1 MDRLRGAFSEEGFDV
16 TKKGK
21 RTNDELEKVAK
32 IYSFKKANRFTKDMI
47 YVFETIYSS
56 YAKNLISNLN
66 IRFGIPMNVILE
78 GISTGVY
85 EEHAKAMPTDC
96 VITTFKLAPMQ
107 GLFLMI
113 HDNEFGFRAIEG
125 LCGGGS
131 SDYEKLNR
139 EFTDVEKNLLK
150 IVAEHLIQPQRYYW
164 REFTS
169 VTPTVKSIDFNPM
182 AIQFVDDNEP
192 VLVVSISIELGDRVY
207 PIKFIFPY
215 NSLSNV
221 VDRVFTLSKKTE
233 ATVDAEQQAI
243 IQSHAMKT
251 TVEVDALL
259 GRAKISLGE
268 ARALDVGD
276 VVILDT
282 KITDLLKVR
291 VGGVNCFEA
300 QPGTSS
306 KQMSVQIVKVNKN
319 KSN

>member
-1 MDRLRGAFSEEGFDV
+1 MDRLKGTFSEEGFDV

-21 RTNDELEKVAK
+21 RTNEELEKVAK

-66 IRFGIPMNVILE
+66 IRFGIPMNVSLE

-85 EEHAKAMPTDC
+85 EEYAKAMPTDC

-125 LCGGGS
+125 LCGGGG
-131 SDYEKLNR
+131 SDFEKLNR
-139 EFTDVEKNLLK
+139 EFTDVEKSLLK
-150 IVAEHLIQPQRYYW
+150 IVGEHLIQPQRYYW

-182 AIQFVDDNEP
+182 AIQFIDDNEP
-192 VLVVSISIELGDRVY
+192 VLVVGISIELGDKLY
-207 PIKFIFPY
+207 PIKIIFPY
-215 NSLSNV
+215 NSLANV
-221 VDRVFTLSKKTE
+221 VDRVFTLGKKTE
-233 ATVDAEQQAI
+233 AVIDAEQKAI
-243 IQSHAMKT
+243 IQSHTLKT
-251 TVEVDALL
+251 TVEVDAVL
-259 GRAKISLGE
+259 GHANISLAE
-268 ARALDVGD
+268 AKNLAVGD
-276 VVILDT
+276 VLILNS

-291 VGGVNCFEA
+291 VGGVECFEA
-300 QPGTSS
+300 QPGTSNE
-306 KQMSVQIVKVNKN
+306 QMSVQIVKVNKN
-319 KSN
+319 K

>member
-1 MDRLRGAFSEEGFDV
+1 MERLKGTFSEEGFDV
-16 TKKGK
+16 TKKKK
-21 RTNDELEKVAK
+21 RTNEELEKIAK

-66 IRFGIPMNVILE
+66 IRFGVPMNVVLE
-78 GISTGVY
+78 GITTGVY
-85 EEHAKAMPTDC
+85 EEHTKAMPTDC

-131 SDYEKLNR
+131 SEYERLNR

-164 REFTS
+164 KEFTS

-182 AIQFVDDNEP
+182 AIQFVDDNEAI
-192 VLVVSISIELGDRVY
+192 LVVSISIELGDRVY

-215 NSLSNV
+215 NSLVNV
-221 VDRVFTLSKKTE
+221 VDKVFTLSKKAET
-233 ATVDAEQQAI
+233 TVDAEQSAI
-243 IQSHAMKT
+243 IQSRALKT
-251 TVEVDALL
+251 SVEVDAVL
-259 GRAKISLGE
+259 GTAKISLGQ
-268 ARALDVGD
+268 ARNLDVGD
-276 VVILDT
+276 VIILNS
-282 KITDLLKVR
+282 KITDLLRVR
-291 VGGVNCFEA
+291 IGGVDCFEA
-300 QPGTSS
+300 HPGMSDE
-306 KQMSVQIVKVNKN
+306 KISVQIVKINK
-319 KSN
+319 K